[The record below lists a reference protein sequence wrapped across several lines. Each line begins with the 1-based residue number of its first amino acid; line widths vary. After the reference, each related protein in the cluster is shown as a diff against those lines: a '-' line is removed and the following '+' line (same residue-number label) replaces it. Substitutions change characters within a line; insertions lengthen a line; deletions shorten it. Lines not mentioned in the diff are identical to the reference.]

1 MWGLDKRARVFLALG
16 ATDMRRGINGLSLM
30 VETLIEGRV
39 FSGDLF
45 VFANRA
51 QTTVK
56 ILYWAE
62 SGFCLWQKRLER
74 DRFFWPRD
82 EEEVREIGREELR
95 WLLEGLDISQAHQ
108 RLQYSVLT

>member
-1 MWGLDKRARVFLALG
+1 MWGITAKARVFLALG

-30 VETLIEGRV
+30 VEALMDGTV

-56 ILYWAE
+56 LIYWSE

-74 DRFFWPRD
+74 DKFRWPRD
-82 EEEVREIGREELR
+82 ETEVREITQEELG
-95 WLLEGLDISQAHQ
+95 WLLDGLDISQAHQ
-108 RLQYSVLT
+108 RLEYSILS